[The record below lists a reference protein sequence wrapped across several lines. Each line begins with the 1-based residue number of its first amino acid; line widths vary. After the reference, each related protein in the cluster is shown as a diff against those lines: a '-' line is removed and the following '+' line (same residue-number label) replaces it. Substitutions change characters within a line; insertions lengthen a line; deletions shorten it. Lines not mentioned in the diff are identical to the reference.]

1 MKTSYTYKRINKVSS
16 DYKWIIDQN
25 HSNMKHL
32 LNSLEFNCKW
42 HKAYVKNNIQRFYDQ
57 YKPGTLLFVDFGVNV
72 GSEFSKP
79 HFAIVL
85 DKNDNKINGNITVI
99 PLTSKN
105 SKYVLPI
112 NDSIFNTTIQHL
124 KDALDKSDQE
134 VEKYRLELKEVEKSI
149 FETATELKVNTNNKE
164 TVELCLELSEIVKQR
179 NEQDLREVVLSHIE
193 ELLKSVGRLQAKIT
207 EQKNCKNMIKDVL
220 EQYSKF
226 NKKSYVV
233 YGEIR
238 SISKLRVKKINRF
251 DPSGKIRI
259 SQPSFE
265 IIKNKIINH
274 IF

>member
-1 MKTSYTYKRINKVSS
+1 MKTSYKRINKVSS

-25 HSNMKHL
+25 HSNMKYL

-85 DKNDNKINGNITVI
+85 DKNDNKRNGNITVV

-112 NDSIFNTTIQHL
+112 NDSIFNTSIKYLNDIINNLEEEVSKYKSELEEVGESIKNTAR
-124 KDALDKSDQE
+124 DLD
-134 VEKYRLELKEVEKSI
+134 I
-149 FETATELKVNTNNKE
+149 ETEDVPP
-164 TVELCLELSEIVKQR
+164 VELCLKLSEIVKDR
-179 NEQDLREVVLSHIE
+179 EELDLQEIVLKHID
-193 ELLKSVGRLQAKIT
+193 ELLKSLGRLNAKIT
-207 EQKNCKNMIKDVL
+207 EQNNCQKMALEVL
-220 EQYSKF
+220 KQYKKYD
-226 NKKSYVV
+226 KKSYVV

-251 DPSGKIRI
+251 DPSGTIQI
-259 SQPSFE
+259 SEPSYDL
-265 IIKNKIINH
+265 IKDKIINH